1 VTKLPLTLENG
12 SDIEVGSSTLVLES
26 DEWDIRYKDNKITNS
41 ASINTDWVERLV
53 FKYFVERSLTSILFV
68 PQSKQCNISFDT
80 EGLATE
86 SVSICVQ
93 GEADED
99 ICTITFPD
107 GRIIACN
114 AEKGFVSDD
123 SRSEVHAIAYSS
135 KSESEQNTLEP
146 QGTPTV
152 DPPLPP
158 ERRAEATGKKS
169 GRERYYFEKFR
180 LQAALPHGEITYG
193 DKPDVII
200 AGDRTLGIEIT
211 NFYLEDGKNP
221 ASEQLQR
228 RLRPDVLAT
237 AERVYKAECGGI
249 VGVTLGFNIAVPIK
263 TSRKEKAAL
272 ARRIAEAVSAL
283 SKTETGQVYR
293 YEYQNVVPELG
304 FLYIHTGPY
313 DDGKW
318 RLQQSYDVRLMSR
331 DHLAEIIKDKTNK
344 AKDYKPCDAYW
355 LLIVVEFIDPAQDQ
369 EIRLDNLGSIDCG
382 VFEKVLVYKTAFE
395 HVIELGGPSS

>member
-1 VTKLPLTLENG
+1 LG
-12 SDIEVGSSTLVLES
+12 GAIG
-26 DEWDIRYKDNKITNS
+26 
-41 ASINTDWVERLV
+41 

-228 RLRPDVLAT
+228 RLPPDVLAT

-249 VGVTLGFNIAVPIK
+249 VGVTLGFNSAVPIK

-318 RLQQSYDVRLMSR
+318 RLQQSYDVRLMFS
-331 DHLAEIIKDKTNK
+331 
-344 AKDYKPCDAYW
+344 
-355 LLIVVEFIDPAQDQ
+355 
-369 EIRLDNLGSIDCG
+369 
-382 VFEKVLVYKTAFE
+382 
-395 HVIELGGPSS
+395 